1 MTDPEPGKFA
11 WIPDAEIIANSK
23 LTAFLKAAGA
33 ADYEELLR
41 RSAAEPEWFWDSLL
55 RFIGM
60 EFYQPYTRAI
70 DVSRGEAWPRWCVG
84 GTTNVV
90 LNCLDKHMDTPVRD
104 RQAISWEGEDG
115 QRRAWTYA
123 ELNAEVCRFAGGLR
137 ELGFGRGDVIAL
149 YTPFLPESV
158 AALLAIAKIGGIV
171 QPLFSGF
178 GVKAV
183 ADRMN
188 DAGAVGVVTADG
200 TLRRGKRIALKPVI
214 DEAAAAI
221 PTLRKVVT
229 LRNLGDTNPENPVRM
244 VEGRD
249 HWWHEL
255 RERQPE
261 EAPTE
266 EMEADAPC
274 LLVYTSGTTGRSK
287 GCVLTH
293 VGFLAK
299 VSLDLGICMNFKA
312 GDRILWMS
320 DMGWVVGPIMAF
332 GATGMGGTM
341 VIAEGG
347 PDYPEPGRMWRLV
360 QDHRVTY
367 LGVAPTII
375 RTMMRYGVEEVN
387 KYDLSSVGTIVSTGE
402 AWNPDSWLWLF
413 HNVGKGKLPIHN
425 LTGGTEVGGGILT
438 TTVHHPLKPGS
449 FAGPVPGTGADIVD
463 AQGNSTPP
471 GQLGELV
478 MRQASIGS
486 TRGLWKDEDG
496 SRYLDAYW
504 NKIPGVWVQGDFA
517 YRDEDGLWFVTG
529 RSDDVFNVAGKR
541 VGPSEVESLLMD
553 SGRAANAAVVGVPDE
568 IKGEAVVCVVVPA
581 DGETPGEALT
591 AALSDAVVAGLG
603 KPFRPRE
610 ILYVSDLPKTRNMK
624 VMRRLVRSVYAGD
637 PPGDT
642 ASLVN
647 PEVVEELQ
655 RVVAESRET

>member
-11 WIPDAEIIANSK
+11 WTPDAETIADSK
-23 LTAFLKAAGA
+23 LTAFLKASGA
-33 ADYEELLR
+33 SDFEELLR
-41 RSAAEPEWFWDSLL
+41 RSGEDPEWFWDSLL

-70 DVSRGEAWPRWCVG
+70 DVSRGEPWPRWCVG

-90 LNCLDKHMDTPVRD
+90 LNCLDKHMATSVRD
-104 RQAISWEGEDG
+104 QQAISWEGEDG
-115 QRRAWTYA
+115 KRRAWTYA

-149 YTPFLPESV
+149 YTPFLPEAV

-188 DAGAVGVVTADG
+188 DAGAVGVITADG
-200 TLRRGKRIALKPVI
+200 TLRRGKRVALKPVI

-229 LRNLGDTNPENPVRM
+229 VRNLGDPVRM

-255 RERQPE
+255 REHQPE
-261 EAPTE
+261 ESPTE

-312 GDRILWMS
+312 GDRIMWMS
-320 DMGWVVGPIMAF
+320 DMGWVVGPLMAF
-332 GATGMGGTM
+332 GATGMGGTK

-360 QDHRVTY
+360 QDHRVTC

-375 RTMMRYGVEEVN
+375 RAMMRDGVEELN
-387 KYDLSSVGTIVSTGE
+387 KYDLSSVRNIVSTGE

-463 AQGNSTPP
+463 AQGNSLPP

-504 NKIPGVWVQGDFA
+504 NRIPGVWVQGDFA

-581 DGETPGEALT
+581 EGETPGEALT
-591 AALSDAVVAGLG
+591 EALSEAVVAGLG

-655 RVVAESRET
+655 QVVAESRET